1 MNSYFRMLRGFLRV
15 HVKGYGATR
24 LINICSKRNMKLWNV
39 EKTEEG
45 YYLNLFIS
53 DFRKI
58 PEIVRKTKVKVVIV
72 EKHGL
77 PFLFV
82 KMSYRKFFVIGAFL
96 CFGWLIFMSRF
107 VWAFEI
113 EGNVCITD
121 EMVLDYLSEN
131 NISMGTKLSDIDA
144 EGLEKLFR
152 TEFDD
157 ITWISIGQVGTTLTI
172 DIKERDVTEYV
183 EEEDIASSLYAPCD
197 GVITSV
203 MVRSGLSMVKPGD
216 EVLAGELLVDGVLPI
231 IHTDGNVSAYHLVR
245 ADADVTLCYTEDYY
259 DEISF
264 YGEEKTYTGESYREY
279 YLCIGDVTMNFHWF
293 SPAYERQETSKTFY
307 QLELWEYFYLPVW
320 FGVTEHKEYVLN
332 RVKLDKKV
340 LEETL
345 YENLTIFLES
355 LEEKGVQNIQ
365 KDVKISTSGSMLILS
380 GELIFTTPNMLREEI
395 NTSMGMELNNGEYNS
410 VIDGNER

>member
-1 MNSYFRMLRGFLRV
+1 MNSYFRMLRGFLRI

-24 LINICSKRNMKLWNV
+24 LINICSKRNMKLWDV

-45 YYLNLFIS
+45 YYLNLCIS

-82 KMSYRKFFVIGAFL
+82 KMSYRKFFVIGALL

-107 VWAFEI
+107 VWAIEI
-113 EGNVCITD
+113 EGNVSITD
-121 EMVLDYLSEN
+121 EMVLDYLSEY
-131 NISMGTKLSDIDA
+131 NINMGTKLSDIDA

-172 DIKERDVTEYV
+172 DIKERDVTEYI

-197 GVITSV
+197 GVVTSV
-203 MVRSGLSMVKPGD
+203 MVRSGLSMVKEGD

-231 IHTDGNVSAYHLVR
+231 VHTDGNISAYHLVR
-245 ADADVTLCYTEDYY
+245 ADADVTLCYKEDYY

-264 YGEEKTYTGESYREY
+264 YGEEKVYTGESYREY
-279 YLCIGDVTMNFHWF
+279 YLCIGDIAMNFHWF
-293 SPAYERQETSKTFY
+293 LPDYERQETSKTFY

-332 RVKLDKKV
+332 HIKLDEKV

-395 NTSMGMELNNGEYNS
+395 NTSMGTELNNGEYNS
-410 VIDGNER
+410 VINGNER

>member
-1 MNSYFRMLRGFLRV
+1 MNSYFRMLRGFLRI

-24 LINICSKRNMKLWNV
+24 LINICSKRNMKLWDV

-45 YYLNLFIS
+45 YYLNLCIS

-58 PEIVRKTKVKVVIV
+58 PEIVKKTKVKVVIV

-82 KMSYRKFFVIGAFL
+82 KMSYRKFFVLGALL

-107 VWAFEI
+107 VWAIEI
-113 EGNVCITD
+113 EGNVSITD

-131 NISMGTKLSDIDA
+131 NINMGTKLSDIDA

-172 DIKERDVTEYV
+172 DIKERDVTEYI

-197 GVITSV
+197 GVVTSV
-203 MVRSGLSMVKPGD
+203 MVRSGLSMVKEGD

-231 IHTDGNVSAYHLVR
+231 VHTDGNISAYHLVR

-264 YGEEKTYTGESYREY
+264 YGEEKVYTGESYREY
-279 YLCIGDVTMNFHWF
+279 YLCIGDIAMHFHWF
-293 SPAYERQETSKTFY
+293 KPTYENQEISKTFY

-320 FGVTEHKEYVLN
+320 FGVSEHKEYVLN
-332 RVKLDKKV
+332 RVKLDEKV

-345 YENLTIFLES
+345 YENLTIFIES

-395 NTSMGMELNNGEYNS
+395 NTSMGTELNNGEYNS
-410 VIDGNER
+410 VINGNER

>member
-1 MNSYFRMLRGFLRV
+1 MNSYFRMLRGFLRI

-24 LINICSKRNMKLWNV
+24 FVNICSKREIKLWDV

-45 YYLNLFIS
+45 YLLCLFIS

-77 PFLFV
+77 PFFFV
-82 KMSYRKFFVIGAFL
+82 KISYRKFFVLGAIL

-107 VWAFEI
+107 IWAIEI
-113 EGNVCITD
+113 EGNISITD

-131 NISMGTKLSDIDA
+131 NIGMGTKISEIDA

-152 TEFDD
+152 TEFDS
-157 ITWISIGQVGTTLTI
+157 ITWISIGQIGTALTI

-183 EEEDIASSLYAPCD
+183 IEEDFASSLYAPCD

-203 MVRSGLSMVKPGD
+203 MVRSGLSMVKVGD
-216 EVLAGELLVDGVLPI
+216 EVQAGELLVDGVLPI
-231 IHTDGNVSAYHLVR
+231 THTDGSISAYHLVK
-245 ADADVTLCYTEDYY
+245 ADADISLCYVENYY

-264 YGEEKTYTGESYREY
+264 YGEEKTYTGESYKEY
-279 YLCIGDVTMNFHWF
+279 YIYIGDIAMNLHWF
-293 SPAYERQETSKTFY
+293 TPSYEKQEVSKTFY

-320 FGVTEHKEYVLN
+320 FGVTEHKEYVIT
-332 RVKLDKKV
+332 RVKLDEKV
-340 LEETL
+340 LEECL

-355 LEEKGVQNIQ
+355 LEEKGVQIIQ

-395 NTSMGMELNNGEYNS
+395 NTSMGTELNNGEYNS